1 MKVLKLLLLLPI
13 IAFMVGCGG
22 GEKSAGNVMRLGT
35 GGTGGMYYAY
45 GTELAKMTEA
55 DGKNHALDVK
65 MTAGSAANLRLL
77 REKFLDLAIVQS
89 DTLSNA
95 INGRGV
101 FAAAGPGVGYA
112 AVAGLYTE
120 ACQIVVS
127 KNSGINNV
135 SELVGKKVSVGE
147 RESGVLQNAEQIL
160 MAHGLTFE
168 MIETLYMSFTD
179 AASAME
185 KGQIDALFITAGAP
199 TAAIANLATKKE
211 IKILSID
218 PDVQNNMMKL
228 YKGYTRCTIP
238 ANTYAGQTEEV
249 NTIGVKAVLVASTDL
264 KDDEVTY
271 LTEFIFKNA
280 EKLPHNMSDKL
291 TVDYA
296 IQDIPASFHAGAA
309 KFYDMQGVKVNVY
322 SGKSS
327 ESVKASQD

>member
-1 MKVLKLLLLLPI
+1 MKTLKLLLLLPLI
-13 IAFMVGCGG
+13 VLLVGCGG
-22 GEKSAGNVMRLGT
+22 ENSSGKVTRLGT

-45 GTELAKMTEA
+45 GTELAKMIDA
-55 DGKNHALDVK
+55 DGKGHALDVK

-95 INGRGV
+95 INGRGI

-135 SELVGKKVSVGE
+135 SELVGKRVSVGE

-168 MIETLYMSFTD
+168 MIETVYMSFTD
-179 AASAME
+179 SATAME
-185 KGQIDALFITAGAP
+185 KGQIDAFFITAGAP
-199 TAAIANLATKKE
+199 TGAIAELAKKKD

-228 YKGYTRCTIP
+228 YKGYTHCTIP
-238 ANTYAGQTEEV
+238 ADTYAGQTEPV
-249 NTIGVKAVLVASTDL
+249 QTIGVKAVLIASTDL

-271 LTEFIFKNA
+271 ISEFIFKNA
-280 EKLPHNMSDKL
+280 DKLPHNTSDKL
-291 TVDYA
+291 TTDYA
-296 IQDIPASFHAGAA
+296 VQDIPASFHAGAA